1 MIDLLLSQRLRPLA
15 RSAVAGA
22 LLSLTL
28 GAPAAL
34 AQTPAAKPSLLQRI
48 RQLIGLNR
56 PIAAGG
62 SRSSVAL
69 AVCVITPRTEL
80 DTKGQARALVPLPRP
95 TILAAGPLNEV
106 RIDRDGQPIWRQRA
120 SSTAAIEGPIGWPVD
135 PIQPGEQLTLLLR
148 PRGASGGDF
157 ARIELTGAS
166 AGEMEANQAL
176 VTRLGGDAKAWLSAV
191 DSALDRRQVPL
202 AWALLFAPQDPRSS
216 DLDALRRE
224 VLQRGCG
231 DSQ

>member
-1 MIDLLLSQRLRPLA
+1 
-15 RSAVAGA
+15 VAGA
-22 LLSLTL
+22 LLTLTL
-28 GAPAAL
+28 GAPVAL
-34 AQTPAAKPSLLQRI
+34 AETPTAKPSLLQRI
-48 RQLIGLNR
+48 RQLIGLTR

-62 SRSSVAL
+62 SRSSATL
-69 AVCVITPRTEL
+69 AVCVITPRTKL
-80 DTKGQARALVPLPRP
+80 DAKGQARALVPLPRP

-106 RIDRDGQPIWRQRA
+106 RIDRAGQPIWRQRA

-191 DSALDRRQVPL
+191 DSALDRQQVPL
-202 AWALLFAPQDPRSS
+202 AWALLFAPQDPRSNE
-216 DLDALRRE
+216 LDALRRE
-224 VLQRGCG
+224 VLHRGCG
-231 DSQ
+231 E